1 MKNCRGQMRPLYART
16 ANGFTLQNTTNV
28 RCGAFVIVAFMYDV
42 RGTLLTKVNDEVTTE
57 LFYYFFE
64 TMCFQTL
71 VACLRSNTLKDV
83 VLFFTFMIV
92 SSSDMLNDELKRR
105 MSSSQSGLTPKAER
119 KGNCF
124 GDSQRPIEHTKQY

>member
-1 MKNCRGQMRPLYART
+1 MKNCRGQMRPLYAHT

-64 TMCFQTL
+64 TICFQTSC
-71 VACLRSNTLKDV
+71 CL
-83 VLFFTFMIV
+83 F
-92 SSSDMLNDELKRR
+92 
-105 MSSSQSGLTPKAER
+105 A
-119 KGNCF
+119 
-124 GDSQRPIEHTKQY
+124 KQYVKRCCSVFYFHDSELIGYVK

>member
-1 MKNCRGQMRPLYART
+1 MRPLYAHT

-64 TMCFQTL
+64 TICFQTSC
-71 VACLRSNTLKDV
+71 CLFAKQYVKRCCSVFYFHDSELIGYVKWRAETKDV
-83 VLFFTFMIV
+83 VKSKWT
-92 SSSDMLNDELKRR
+92 DTP
-105 MSSSQSGLTPKAER
+105 SGKER
-119 KGNCF
+119 
-124 GDSQRPIEHTKQY
+124 

>member
-1 MKNCRGQMRPLYART
+1 MRPLYART

-64 TMCFQTL
+64 TMCFQTSC
-71 VACLRSNTLKDV
+71 CLL
-83 VLFFTFMIV
+83 
-92 SSSDMLNDELKRR
+92 
-105 MSSSQSGLTPKAER
+105 A
-119 KGNCF
+119 
-124 GDSQRPIEHTKQY
+124 KQYVKRCCSVFYFHDSELIGYVK